1 MTTAMSPNRFPSHQ
15 AGLLLMLAGAA
26 IDSTSGLFT
35 RLIAADGFTL
45 ASGRGL
51 FGVVVA
57 VGMLLW
63 RDGWKAPASLRA
75 IGLWGLLVVALN
87 ATGMVMNVLSLHY
100 TSVANFYMIFATAPF
115 AAAIAAR
122 FVLDEKL
129 DVATML
135 AAVAGFAGIAVMMAS
150 GARSGGLLG
159 DLLAIGCIITFSGI
173 ILIVRRTPGFDILA
187 VASLTILTSG
197 LITWPFANFSGL
209 QANDWLLLALFGMVQ
224 LAIGNVLIYMAMA
237 RIPAAQ
243 SGLLGILNA
252 GFAPLWVLAFLG
264 EVPST
269 AALIGGSI
277 IVSAAVAHFLWTML
291 AVRKLAVAET

>member
-1 MTTAMSPNRFPSHQ
+1 
-15 AGLLLMLAGAA
+15 MLAGAA

-45 ASGRGL
+45 ACGRGL
-51 FGVVVA
+51 FGFVVA
-57 VGMLLW
+57 AAMLLW
-63 RDGWKAPASLRA
+63 RDGWKTPSSLRA
-75 IGLWGLLVVALN
+75 IGLWGLFVVALN
-87 ATGMVMNVLSLHY
+87 AAGMVMNVLSLHY

-122 FVLDEKL
+122 FVLGEKL
-129 DVATML
+129 DIATML

-150 GARSGGLLG
+150 GARSGGLTG

-173 ILIVRRTPGFDILA
+173 ILIVRKTPGFDILA

-197 LITWPFANFSGL
+197 LVTWPFADFSTVHGK
-209 QANDWLLLALFGMVQ
+209 DWLLFALFGMVQ
-224 LAIGNVLIYMAMA
+224 LTIGNVLIYMAMA

-269 AALIGGSI
+269 SALIGGAI
-277 IVSAAVAHFLWTML
+277 ILGSALAHFLWTML
-291 AVRKLAVAET
+291 AGRKLAVAG